1 MLFRGSITAL
11 ITPFVGDSV
20 DEESFAR
27 QVRWQVAQGTHGLV
41 PCGTTGES
49 PTLSHDEHNRVI
61 ALCIKE
67 AQGRV
72 PVMAGCGSNSTKEAI
87 ELVRHAES
95 VGAAGALVVAPY
107 YNKPNQEGLYQHFKA
122 VAAATTLPVFIY
134 NIPGRSVVDIHD
146 DTLVRLLTIDTIA
159 GIKDAS
165 QDLARPLAMRLA
177 AQKAGRE
184 FCQLSGEDATIV
196 PFLSMGGVGCIS
208 VSSNVAPKLC
218 AQLHEAWQA
227 RDWQKVDTL
236 NQRLYPLHSVLFTEP
251 NPVPVKYAASLLGLC
266 QEDVRAPLVAASNAT
281 KQKVQAVIQRLE
293 LKA

>member
-11 ITPFVGDSV
+11 ITPFSGADV
-20 DEESFAR
+20 DEDSFCR
-27 QVRWQVAQGTHGLV
+27 LVRWQIEQGTHGFV

-49 PTLSHDEHNRVI
+49 PTLSHDEHNRVV
-61 ALCIKE
+61 ALCIEE

-87 ELVRHAES
+87 ELARHAQ
-95 VGAAGALVVAPY
+95 AAGANGILVVAPY

-122 VAAATTLPVFIY
+122 VAAATTLPLFVY
-134 NIPGRSVVDIHD
+134 NIPGRSIVDIHD
-146 DTLVRLLTIDTIA
+146 ETLVRLFACDTIA

-177 AQKAGRE
+177 AQEAGRD
-184 FCQLSGEDATIV
+184 FCQLSGEDATVV

-208 VSSNVAPKLC
+208 VSSNVAPRLC
-218 AQLHEAWQA
+218 ADLHEAWWA
-227 RDWQKVDTL
+227 GDWKKADTL

-266 QEDVRAPLVAASNAT
+266 QEDVRNPLVPASKET
-281 KQKVQAVIQRLE
+281 KQHVKDTIHQLKLQA
-293 LKA
+293 